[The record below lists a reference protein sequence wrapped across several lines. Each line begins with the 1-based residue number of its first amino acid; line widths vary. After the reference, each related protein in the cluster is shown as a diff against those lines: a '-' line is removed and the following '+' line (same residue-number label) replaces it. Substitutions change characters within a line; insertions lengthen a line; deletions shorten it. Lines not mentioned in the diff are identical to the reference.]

1 VVKIGAG
8 QASSRD
14 CPNSFVPR
22 WVAWAGVPVSIVCD
36 RGLHNR
42 GVFHIHG

>member
-1 VVKIGAG
+1 MVKIGAG

-22 WVAWAGVPVSIVCD
+22 WVAWAGVRVSIVCD

-42 GVFHIHG
+42 GVFHIHE